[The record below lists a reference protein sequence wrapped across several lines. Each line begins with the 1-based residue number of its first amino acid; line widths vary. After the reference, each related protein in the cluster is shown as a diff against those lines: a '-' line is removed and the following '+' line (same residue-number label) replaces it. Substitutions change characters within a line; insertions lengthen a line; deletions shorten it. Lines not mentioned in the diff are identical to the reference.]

1 MIDSYLKFSP
11 DLIIEAT
18 SVCDRICPGC
28 YAPNVVSK
36 ESAEKLLLEKPELF
50 IDQKTLLELFSNL
63 FSDEKPK
70 LGLVSIRG
78 GEPTRHP
85 HLASIVEV
93 ASKFSENV
101 FIETH
106 GRWILKPEAFNQSLL
121 EVCKMTGAT
130 IKLSFDKMHGG
141 DSMPLQEITDYL
153 EKNNINFIIAITEHT
168 ESEFFMSRTLCGW
181 IPDKNIIF
189 QKKSRSADDLIKPTI
204 GVVKVNGTFSQSLNS
219 RISFQSP
226 ANSARNSSEV
236 VA

>member
-18 SVCDRICPGC
+18 SVCNRSCPGC

-36 ESAEKLLLEKPELF
+36 ASAEQLLLEKPELF
-50 IDQKTLLELFSNL
+50 INSKTLLEMFSNL
-63 FSDEKPK
+63 IGDRKQK
-70 LGLVSIRG
+70 LRLVAIRG

-93 ASKFSENV
+93 ASKFADNV

-121 EVCKMTGAT
+121 DVCKMTGAT

-141 DSMPLQEITDYL
+141 DSMPLQETTDYL
-153 EKNNINFIIAITEHT
+153 EENHINFIIAITEHT
-168 ESEFFMSRTLCGW
+168 ESEFLMSRALCCW

-204 GVVKVNGTFSQSLNS
+204 GVVKVNGSFSQSLNS
-219 RISFQSP
+219 RLSFQSP

>member
-1 MIDSYLKFSP
+1 MIDPYLKFSP

-18 SVCDRICPGC
+18 SVCDRSCPGC

-36 ESAEKLLLEKPELF
+36 GSAEKFLLEKPELF
-50 IDQKTLLELFSNL
+50 IDPKMLLELFSNL
-63 FSDEKPK
+63 IVDGKQK

-85 HLASIVEV
+85 HLASIVEM
-93 ASKFSENV
+93 ASKFSKSV

-121 EVCKMTGAT
+121 EVCKATGAT
-130 IKLSFDKMHGG
+130 IKLSFDKMHGA
-141 DSMPLQEITDYL
+141 DNMPLQKITDYL
-153 EKNNINFIIAITEHT
+153 EKNNINFIIAITEYT
-168 ESEFFMSRTLCGW
+168 ESDFLMSRALCGW

-189 QKKSRSADDLIKPTI
+189 QKKSRSANDLIKPTI
-204 GVVKVNGTFSQSLNS
+204 GVVKVNGTFSQILNS
-219 RISFQSP
+219 RVSFQSP